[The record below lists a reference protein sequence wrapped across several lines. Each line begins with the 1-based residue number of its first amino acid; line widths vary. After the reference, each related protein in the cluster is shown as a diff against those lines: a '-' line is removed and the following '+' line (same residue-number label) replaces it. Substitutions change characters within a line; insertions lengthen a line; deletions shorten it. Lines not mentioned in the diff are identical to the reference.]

1 MTEKSQHSNIM
12 LAFFTLAAVI
22 VIVSIIG
29 FFTLGKGPE
38 IIQGQAEATEY
49 RVSSKVP
56 GRILKFLVDEGEKV
70 KAGDTLAILEA
81 PDVQAKLSQA
91 QAAEQAAQALN
102 EKAIRGTRSEQLQ
115 AAFEMWQ
122 KAKAGLDIAEK
133 SYNRVN
139 RLYEE
144 GVMSAQKRDEAKA
157 QYDAMAA
164 TERAA
169 KAQYTMA
176 KNGAQR
182 EDKAMA
188 AAQVERAKG
197 AVAEVTSYINETY
210 LIASADGEVT
220 EIFPKVGELVGT
232 GAPIMN
238 VAQLDDMWVTFNVR
252 EDFLKDFTV
261 GGEITAY
268 IPALEKNATFK
279 VTYMKDLGT
288 YAAWKATKTTGQFDL
303 KTFEVKAKPVQTVQ
317 HSRPCTSAIIEKE
330 ILNYLNYCP

>member
-1 MTEKSQHSNIM
+1 MAEKTQRSNIM

-22 VIVSIIG
+22 ILVSIIG
-29 FFTLGKGPE
+29 FLTLGKGTE

-56 GRILKFLVDEGEKV
+56 GRILKFLVSEGDNV
-70 KAGDTLAILEA
+70 RAGDTLAILEA
-81 PDVQAKLSQA
+81 PDVLAKLTQA
-91 QAAEQAAQALN
+91 QAAEQAAIALN
-102 EKAIRGTRSEQLQ
+102 EKAERGTRAEQLQ
-115 AAFEMWQ
+115 AAYEMWQ
-122 KAKAGLDIAEK
+122 KAKAGLEIAEK

-139 RLYEE
+139 RLFES

-157 QYDAMAA
+157 QYDAMVA

-197 AVAEVTSYINETY
+197 AVAEVASYIEETV

-238 VAQLDDMWVTFNVR
+238 VAQLNDMWVTFNVR

-261 GGEITAY
+261 GGEIKAY
-268 IPALEKNATFK
+268 IPALEKEATFK

-303 KTFEVKAKPVQTVQ
+303 KTFEVKAKPVQAVENL
-317 HSRPCTSAIIEKE
+317 RPGMSAIIEK
-330 ILNYLNYCP
+330 

>member
-1 MTEKSQHSNIM
+1 MAEKTQRNNIM
-12 LAFFTLAAVI
+12 LAFFTLAAV
-22 VIVSIIG
+22 VILVSIIG
-29 FFTLGKGPE
+29 FLTLGKGTE

-56 GRILKFLVDEGEKV
+56 GRILKFLVNEGDKV
-70 KAGDTLAILEA
+70 RTGDTLAILEA
-81 PDVQAKLSQA
+81 PDVFAKLSQA
-91 QAAEQAAQALN
+91 QAAEQAAIALN
-102 EKAIRGTRSEQLQ
+102 EKAERGTRSEQLQ
-115 AAFEMWQ
+115 TAYELWQ
-122 KAKAGLDIAEK
+122 KAKAGLEIAEK

-139 RLYEE
+139 RLFEA

-157 QYDAMAA
+157 QYDAMIA

-169 KAQYTMA
+169 KAHYTMA

-197 AVAEVTSYINETY
+197 AVEEVSSYIKETV
-210 LIASADGEVT
+210 LLASADGEVT

-238 VAQLDDMWVTFNVR
+238 VAQLNDMWVTFNVR
-252 EDFLKDFTV
+252 EDFLKNFNV
-261 GGEITAY
+261 GGVIKAY
-268 IPALEKNATFK
+268 IPALEKEASFK

-288 YAAWKATKTTGQFDL
+288 YATWKATKTTGQFDL
-303 KTFEVKAKPVQTVQ
+303 KTFEVKAKPVQTVENL
-317 HSRPCTSAIIEKE
+317 RPGMSAIIEK
-330 ILNYLNYCP
+330 